1 MNLPN
6 NFIGCILIGWIF
18 YDNIDKS
25 ELTREDRIY
34 WGKKKCLRMISK
46 VFIFLY
52 YILCSS
58 WRLLT
63 VDYN

>member
-34 WGKKKCLRMISK
+34 WEKKMS
-46 VFIFLY
+46 
-52 YILCSS
+52 
-58 WRLLT
+58 
-63 VDYN
+63 